1 MQQPPR
7 VRRGYL
13 RLVVA
18 TLGLGIAMLFLH
30 ASTCQ
35 AVDVTGSVA
44 ANSGSVSTVV
54 APEHSSP
61 DDGCDHTNHT
71 TATAAVS
78 SSVPLDAQ
86 AFLGVVFLALGCL
99 FLWAF
104 SQEQHLRGTALRV
117 RSPVPLAGRT
127 LLRFVCVSRT

>member
-1 MQQPPR
+1 MRQSLRLRQ
-7 VRRGYL
+7 GYL

-35 AVDVTGSVA
+35 AVDVTGSVTA
-44 ANSGSVSTVV
+44 DPGSVSTVV
-54 APEHSSP
+54 TPGHSSS
-61 DDGCDHTNHT
+61 DEGCDHTNHT

-86 AFLGVVFLALGCL
+86 AFLGIAFLALGVL

-104 SQEQHLRGTALRV
+104 FRGCYLRGIALQV
-117 RSPVPLAGRT
+117 RPPIPLAGRT
-127 LLRFVCVSRT
+127 LLTFVCVSRT